1 LTTPKY
7 IESQKRKFVKR
18 IQSHSKKPCRKGLY
32 LLCLDEEHS
41 YEDEIDDCIAADLEI
56 FKSSQFKY
64 LPICWKYAK
73 VVIEFK
79 GWVNCV
85 P

>member
-1 LTTPKY
+1 
-7 IESQKRKFVKR
+7 
-18 IQSHSKKPCRKGLY
+18 

-56 FKSSQFKY
+56 LKSSQFKY

-79 GWVNCV
+79 CWVNCV